1 MYRKPIVIIPET
13 ENVPDTW
20 SMLLKDWINWFSN
33 KLEGFGDYIPDSW
46 SYDSEAMDPVDKQ
59 ILADQAKQKT
69 LRNELSRLKVQR
81 EKIIRSNHRDDLG
94 RAKQKLK
101 FAKIGI
107 QRNPRIWSSRKSV

>member
-1 MYRKPIVIIPET
+1 
-13 ENVPDTW
+13 
-20 SMLLKDWINWFSN
+20 MLLKDWINWFSN
-33 KLEGFGDYIPDSW
+33 RFGDYMDSW

-101 FAKIGI
+101 ICQNWHSTESSHLEQ
-107 QRNPRIWSSRKSV
+107 QRRAFKCHYTGYYK

>member
-1 MYRKPIVIIPET
+1 LDK
-13 ENVPDTW
+13 
-20 SMLLKDWINWFSN
+20 WFSN

-81 EKIIRSNHRDDLG
+81 EKIIRSNHRDLG
-94 RAKQKLK
+94 RAKQ
-101 FAKIGI
+101 
-107 QRNPRIWSSRKSV
+107 S